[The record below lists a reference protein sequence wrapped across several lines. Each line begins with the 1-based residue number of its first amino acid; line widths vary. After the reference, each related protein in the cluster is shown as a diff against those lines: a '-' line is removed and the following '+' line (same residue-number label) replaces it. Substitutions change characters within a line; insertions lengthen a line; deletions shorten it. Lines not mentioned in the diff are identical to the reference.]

1 MSKIE
6 ERKQIVRYDTTET
19 GIVCDKCNKE
29 YKYKET
35 GMFREHKN
43 EKRFYEVTIGHRD
56 WGNDSCDSVE
66 HFDFCC
72 YDCLQKFF
80 EEYFKDNES
89 DTAYIDIRTELQTIQ
104 KDEEQD

>member
-1 MSKIE
+1 MSEILSE
-6 ERKQIVRYDTTET
+6 TTET
-19 GIVCDKCNKE
+19 VLKVKRNVTGVRCDVCEKIISVNRGVASR
-29 YKYKET
+29 YFNVRT
-35 GMFREHKN
+35 GHN
-43 EKRFYEVTIGHRD
+43 D
-56 WGNDSCDSVE
+56 WGNDSCDSIE

-89 DTAYIDIRTELQTIQ
+89 DTAYMDIRTELQTIQ